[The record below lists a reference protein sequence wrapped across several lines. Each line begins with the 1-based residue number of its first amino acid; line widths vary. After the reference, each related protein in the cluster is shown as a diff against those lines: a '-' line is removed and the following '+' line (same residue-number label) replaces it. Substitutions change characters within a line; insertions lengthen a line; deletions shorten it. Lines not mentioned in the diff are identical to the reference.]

1 MIDFQYLG
9 ETLGQCEII
18 EARENKADVH
28 VKDGKLIVSK
38 NGVVLNTYNAEG
50 LRITISSDKP
60 LLQDKVDA
68 TPASTSEEAQKPKK
82 THSIAS
88 FTELFLK

>member
-9 ETLGQCEII
+9 ETLGQCEIV
-18 EARENKADVH
+18 EARENKAEFH
-28 VKDGKLIVSK
+28 VQDGKLIVSK
-38 NGVVLNTYNAEG
+38 NGVVLNTYDAQG

-60 LLQDKVDA
+60 LLPDNVDA
-68 TPASTSEEAQKPKK
+68 VSAGTSEAPKPKK

-88 FTELFLK
+88 FSNLFLK